1 MLAYQVVVDEAVLE
15 LHSSNTIMRNNGAA
29 AAWQQTQ

>member
-1 MLAYQVVVDEAVLE
+1 MLAYQVVVEAVLE
-15 LHSSNTIMRNNGAA
+15 LHSSNTIILNNGAS